1 MTTNQNSKALHV
13 GLWIAQGLLAAAF
26 GMAGFMKVSAP
37 MDQLVANGMT
47 FVSSYDSSTVRLIGV
62 AELLAALGLILPAAL
77 RIMPIL
83 TPLAAAGLSV
93 IMVLAA
99 QYHLTHDEPIVATV
113 VFLVLTAFVAWGRYK
128 KAPIKAK

>member
-1 MTTNQNSKALHV
+1 
-13 GLWIAQGLLAAAF
+13 AAF

-47 FVSSYDSSTVRLIGV
+47 FVTSYDSSTVRLIGV
-62 AELLAALGLILPAAL
+62 SELLAALGLILPAAL

-93 IMVLAA
+93 IMLLAA
-99 QYHLTHDEPIVATV
+99 QYHLSHDEPIVATV
-113 VFLVLTAFVAWGRYK
+113 VFFVLTVFVALGRYK

>member
-1 MTTNQNSKALHV
+1 MTTHQNSKALHI
-13 GLWIAQGLLAAAF
+13 GLWISQGLLAAAF

-37 MDQLVANGMT
+37 MDQLLANGMT

-99 QYHLTHDEPIVATV
+99 QYHMSHDEPIAATI
-113 VFLVLTAFVAWGRYK
+113 VFFALTGLVAWGRYK